1 MKQKIF
7 FITILLLSVISTF
20 AQQKY
25 QKVRIYAD
33 KQEAQ
38 ILQKLGIDFEN
49 ISGKPGVF
57 IDIEIS
63 EKELKTISLNNFK
76 YKILVNDLSKFYS
89 ERYKASV
96 KKHKGSLNGTNYVTP
111 VNFNYG
117 SMGGFLTLNEIMLE
131 LDSMTTLFPNLISP
145 KFIIGNNQTI
155 EGRDVYAIKIPD
167 NPNTDETATEKEVLY
182 TSLIHAREPASMQQL
197 IWYMWYLLENYAT
210 NDEIKY
216 LVNNLE
222 MYFIPVVNPDGY
234 EYNYTTNP
242 NGGGM
247 WRKNKRDNN
256 NDGTFKYFA
265 FIYWKTK

>member
-1 MKQKIF
+1 
-7 FITILLLSVISTF
+7 
-20 AQQKY
+20 
-25 QKVRIYAD
+25 
-33 KQEAQ
+33 
-38 ILQKLGIDFEN
+38 
-49 ISGKPGVF
+49 
-57 IDIEIS
+57 
-63 EKELKTISLNNFK
+63 
-76 YKILVNDLSKFYS
+76 
-89 ERYKASV
+89 
-96 KKHKGSLNGTNYVTP
+96 
-111 VNFNYG
+111 
-117 SMGGFLTLNEIMLE
+117 MGGFLTLNEIMLE

-155 EGRDVYAIKIPD
+155 EGRDVYAIKISD

-256 NDGTFKYFA
+256 NDGTFSESNDGVDLNRNFGYKWAYDNDGSSPDQA
-265 FIYWKTK
+265 AQTYRGTDAAKTINIFKSGLLI

>member
-33 KQEAQ
+33 KQETQ

-63 EKELKTISLNNFK
+63 ENELKTISENNFK

-96 KKHKGSLNGTNYVTP
+96 KKHKGSLNGINYVTP
-111 VNFNYG
+111 VNFN
-117 SMGGFLTLNEIMLE
+117 
-131 LDSMTTLFPNLISP
+131 
-145 KFIIGNNQTI
+145 
-155 EGRDVYAIKIPD
+155 
-167 NPNTDETATEKEVLY
+167 
-182 TSLIHAREPASMQQL
+182 
-197 IWYMWYLLENYAT
+197 
-210 NDEIKY
+210 
-216 LVNNLE
+216 
-222 MYFIPVVNPDGY
+222 
-234 EYNYTTNP
+234 
-242 NGGGM
+242 
-247 WRKNKRDNN
+247 
-256 NDGTFKYFA
+256 
-265 FIYWKTK
+265 